1 MTALTVGSTFT
12 GVGGADLGFEQA
24 GFTISWQCELDAWKR
39 SVLAAHWPDVQI
51 FDDITTMLDPPPVD
65 ILIGGFPCQDLS
77 VAGQRKGFTGERSVL
92 AFEFLR
98 LAESIRP
105 RWLILEN
112 VPGLLSSSQGADFAR
127 LIDEVV
133 ACGYGVAWRILDARY
148 FGVPQ
153 RRRRVFIVARRTD
166 ALIDSPEASRLALRA
181 LRESGS
187 GDIASG
193 WQAWQETAR
202 GAGQSS
208 QGGRVVGVNG
218 DVTESISNAVT
229 RKWAKGTGG
238 PAGDECQNLI
248 TDALAFRKSRMAQ
261 TMTDDNTWVEGDHAN
276 TLNSFDAGDVRTTH
290 AVLASF
296 YSTGGSQQGFARTD
310 GVSPT
315 LKIGSSL
322 DIASPVAIVSDSY
335 YVEDCENAALRANGA
350 NDGPPRTDKHPLV
363 VETFPIDDGRDLEKH
378 QNGTDIAG
386 AYVTQAYSIREDDA
400 SNTFSA
406 TPIDAARC
414 LQKHQ
419 PSVQSH
425 HAQTFIAETFPIDD
439 GRDLEKHQNGTG
451 IGAAG
456 DPAYTI
462 DRQQRPA
469 VAHLIPFDTNFSNQQ
484 APGGNTAATLDTR
497 GAQGVADQMSVRR
510 LTPTECERLM
520 GWPDE
525 WTAPEGVKAPD
536 SKRYAACGDGIVA
549 PVAFW
554 IADRIRMIEAEA

>member
-1 MTALTVGSTFT
+1 MTPLTVGSTFT
-12 GVGGADLGFEQA
+12 GVGGADFGFEQA

-39 SVLAAHWPDVQI
+39 TILASHWPDVQI

-112 VPGLLSSSQGADFAR
+112 VPGLFSSSGGADFAR

-133 ACGYGVAWRILDARY
+133 ACGYGVGWRILDARF

-153 RRRRVFIVARRTD
+153 RRRRAFIVARRTD
-166 ALIDSPEASRLALRA
+166 ALIDSREASRLAFRVV
-181 LRESGS
+181 RESGD
-187 GDIASG
+187 GDTSPR
-193 WQAWQETAR
+193 WQAWEETAR
-202 GAGQSS
+202 GAGESTS
-208 QGGRVVGVNG
+208 GGCVVGVNG
-218 DVTESISNAVT
+218 DVAESISNAVT

-248 TDALAFRKSRMAQ
+248 TASAAFRKSRRAQ
-261 TMTDDNTWVEGDHAN
+261 TVDDDETWVEGDHAN

-290 AVLASF
+290 AV
-296 YSTGGSQQGFARTD
+296 
-310 GVSPT
+310 
-315 LKIGSSL
+315 
-322 DIASPVAIVSDSY
+322 
-335 YVEDCENAALRANGA
+335 
-350 NDGPPRTDKHPLV
+350 
-363 VETFPIDDGRDLEKH
+363 ID
-378 QNGTDIAG
+378 
-386 AYVTQAYSIREDDA
+386 
-400 SNTFSA
+400 
-406 TPIDAARC
+406 
-414 LQKHQ
+414 
-419 PSVQSH
+419 
-425 HAQTFIAETFPIDD
+425 QT
-439 GRDLEKHQNGTG
+439 
-451 IGAAG
+451 
-456 DPAYTI
+456 
-462 DRQQRPA
+462 
-469 VAHLIPFDTNFSNQQ
+469 
-484 APGGNTAATLDTR
+484 
-497 GAQGVADQMSVRR
+497 SVRR

-554 IADRIRMIEAEA
+554 IADRIRMIEGEA

>member
-1 MTALTVGSTFT
+1 MSLTVGSTFS

-24 GFTISWQCELDAWKR
+24 GFTISWQC
-39 SVLAAHWPDVQI
+39 AARTLRFQASSSHWPDVQI
-51 FDDITTMLDPPPVD
+51 FDDITTMIDPPPVD

-166 ALIDSPEASRLALRA
+166 ALIDSREASRLAFRA

-187 GDIASG
+187 GDIAPG
-193 WQAWQETAR
+193 WQAWTDAARSTEQCAPPGRIVGTLTAACFLKMSHQEII
-202 GAGQSS
+202 GAGMLATPEDLAGASALGDLAGTLTQ
-208 QGGRVVGVNG
+208 RYRYGVNSTVDDG
-218 DVTESISNAVT
+218 GLAYGPAVSPTVTK
-229 RKWAKGTGG
+229 KWSKGSGG
-238 PAGDECQNLI
+238 PAGSEEGNLI
-248 TDALAFRKSRMAQ
+248 VDGAAVFRKSRRAQ
-261 TMTDDNTWVEGDHAN
+261 SMTDDETWVEGDHAN

-290 AVLASF
+290 AVIAF
-296 YSTGGSQQGFARTD
+296 GHTQGIDIQPSTTHT
-310 GVSPT
+310 PT
-315 LKIGSSL
+315 LPVGGNGAA
-322 DIASPVAIVSDSY
+322 IAKVSDSY

-350 NDGPPRTDKHPLV
+350 NDGPPRTDKQPLV
-363 VETFPIDDGRDLEKH
+363 VEE
-378 QNGTDIAG
+378 
-386 AYVTQAYSIREDDA
+386 
-400 SNTFSA
+400 
-406 TPIDAARC
+406 
-414 LQKHQ
+414 
-419 PSVQSH
+419 
-425 HAQTFIAETFPIDD
+425 
-439 GRDLEKHQNGTG
+439 
-451 IGAAG
+451 
-456 DPAYTI
+456 
-462 DRQQRPA
+462 
-469 VAHLIPFDTNFSNQQ
+469 
-484 APGGNTAATLDTR
+484 
-497 GAQGVADQMSVRR
+497 QMSVRR

-554 IADRIRMIEAEA
+554 IADRIRMIEGEA

>member
-1 MTALTVGSTFT
+1 MTPLTVGSTFT

-166 ALIDSPEASRLALRA
+166 ALVNSPEASRLALRA

-202 GAGQSS
+202 GAGESIEGSSSVGTHGPVAETQTGTLTRMYAEQSG
-208 QGGRVVGVNG
+208 QDFGGGGGGRDN
-218 DVTESISNAVT
+218 IYNA
-229 RKWAKGTGG
+229 
-238 PAGDECQNLI
+238 
-248 TDALAFRKSRMAQ
+248 
-261 TMTDDNTWVEGDHAN
+261 
-276 TLNSFDAGDVRTTH
+276 
-290 AVLASF
+290 
-296 YSTGGSQQGFARTD
+296 
-310 GVSPT
+310 
-315 LKIGSSL
+315 
-322 DIASPVAIVSDSY
+322 
-335 YVEDCENAALRANGA
+335 
-350 NDGPPRTDKHPLV
+350 
-363 VETFPIDDGRDLEKH
+363 
-378 QNGTDIAG
+378 
-386 AYVTQAYSIREDDA
+386 
-400 SNTFSA
+400 
-406 TPIDAARC
+406 
-414 LQKHQ
+414 
-419 PSVQSH
+419 
-425 HAQTFIAETFPIDD
+425 
-439 GRDLEKHQNGTG
+439 
-451 IGAAG
+451 
-456 DPAYTI
+456 
-462 DRQQRPA
+462 
-469 VAHLIPFDTNFSNQQ
+469 
-484 APGGNTAATLDTR
+484 TAAFGAWTEDTK
-497 GAQGVADQMSVRR
+497 AGV
-510 LTPTECERLM
+510 L
-520 GWPDE
+520 
-525 WTAPEGVKAPD
+525 
-536 SKRYAACGDGIVA
+536 SKRDHKSTNHLLVTNGGGACIPQVQKGAKHD
-549 PVAFW
+549 
-554 IADRIRMIEAEA
+554 